1 MAEEAQGASAGKEPA
16 AGTDQTLKVDGGVIG
31 SQVAVG
37 TKVIQIRADGLS
49 TILFVDSTEAPVT
62 RRTLSAV
69 IPARRNL
76 VALGRERELV
86 RLADAVA
93 RREIVQVYGESG
105 SGKTTLLLHAAGRGT
120 LGADTVPRCEGA
132 VLLSARGLP
141 MEELLQEIFL
151 ATYEAER
158 MRLPAQGER
167 RRLLAALRILL
178 VVDDL
183 ECSEQE
189 LNEVIDSL
197 PHSTLV
203 LACSRLTLAGRGCT
217 VGLNGLPLA
226 SAQTLFRDALD
237 RELTPEEAAQA
248 KRVWQETGG
257 LPSRLGLIA
266 AFLQE
271 AAEHGIPPEVP
282 PAAGLGLLI
291 PKLLKWLS
299 DEAVELLRAL
309 LSAGSAQWGED
320 LAACLRPDGA
330 QSIHALVRS
339 RLLVRDGS
347 RLRSADG
354 VAEAL
359 DAPDRNMVAA
369 TAESVAA
376 WLRAATPADVA
387 AETEAV
393 IALTASAIEARL
405 HREAVRLARAAAP
418 RLMLGLRW
426 RAWGRVLELGLE
438 SARASKSRKDEAYF
452 THESAVHAY
461 CVGDFVKAAAL
472 LSAAVG
478 LGVRGA
484 EALQE
489 ALGHVHP
496 ADGVSGAGHGGGG
509 DGGITATTPHASG
522 TPAPSGRGPAT
533 LLKGKV
539 LLATAAVVA
548 GGAFTVTAVN
558 HDWGSP
564 SSSSSRPAIWPSNSG
579 SGEDDG
585 RRSPEP
591 GSSAGQGTEPS
602 GPHKD
607 PLSPQGPGSS
617 PATDPWAGFPFGERK
632 VSQGDVRAGGFHYV
646 IDTVSVIHGQDGQPE
661 LVIPAFVSDEI
672 AYESGSRRLDR
683 TPVLHQGGRTTVST
697 TSANTVGSAGSR
709 IEFDVRLGEGF
720 RWEDAVLG
728 FPAYTEEETTLPLGG
743 SGALVPHPRCQ
754 VVAKGKLSN
763 YLMDVNVTGGDCHTD
778 TSLWPPG
785 GFPEKLRSGRASV
798 LVTYS
803 VDVHHFGLGG
813 TDLYAE
819 NFTLVQPDGNKVR
832 FGNAYATSFL
842 VRNEAEAKNI
852 PQQYIVT
859 QVTPQSGTYTLLLD
873 DYRILE
879 NGTTEPIH
887 AELPFRIDFGS

>member
-484 EALQE
+484 EGGSGPGSHPQLRLQR
-489 ALGHVHP
+489 P
-496 ADGVSGAGHGGGG
+496 
-509 DGGITATTPHASG
+509 
-522 TPAPSGRGPAT
+522 RRRR
-533 LLKGKV
+533 LLPLDLDRRR
-539 LLATAAVVA
+539 LLATRREQGQFARFAGDRHHRRTAARHRRLAVGA
-548 GGAFTVTAVN
+548 AQDQTHGGAAAHQTRHLLQT
-558 HDWGSP
+558 G
-564 SSSSSRPAIWPSNSG
+564 
-579 SGEDDG
+579 
-585 RRSPEP
+585 PE
-591 GSSAGQGTEPS
+591 
-602 GPHKD
+602 
-607 PLSPQGPGSS
+607 
-617 PATDPWAGFPFGERK
+617 
-632 VSQGDVRAGGFHYV
+632 DVREDRVHRPRRPVGLG
-646 IDTVSVIHGQDGQPE
+646 
-661 LVIPAFVSDEI
+661 PADILAVDVE
-672 AYESGSRRLDR
+672 LDR
-683 TPVLHQGGRTTVST
+683 
-697 TSANTVGSAGSR
+697 
-709 IEFDVRLGEGF
+709 VR
-720 RWEDAVLG
+720 
-728 FPAYTEEETTLPLGG
+728 PLVD
-743 SGALVPHPRCQ
+743 LLE
-754 VVAKGKLSN
+754 VV
-763 YLMDVNVTGGDCHTD
+763 
-778 TSLWPPG
+778 
-785 GFPEKLRSGRASV
+785 R
-798 LVTYS
+798 
-803 VDVHHFGLGG
+803 
-813 TDLYAE
+813 
-819 NFTLVQPDGNKVR
+819 
-832 FGNAYATSFL
+832 
-842 VRNEAEAKNI
+842 
-852 PQQYIVT
+852 
-859 QVTPQSGTYTLLLD
+859 
-873 DYRILE
+873 
-879 NGTTEPIH
+879 
-887 AELPFRIDFGS
+887 